1 MRDAEVLVLWRE
13 AMKGQVGRPVKELDD
28 NITQLNPK
36 GTSRS
41 YTVSRLQRESPELF
55 AQVGVN
61 LFFTL
66 ALTQKNFAP
75 RGLNLHDYLPR
86 FRLQTNRTFENT
98 TLPYFSL
105 RIPYTLDR
113 IHLHSSA

>member
-1 MRDAEVLVLWRE
+1 MEGWGEDPERIEGLIRNDAEVLVLWRE
-13 AMKGQVGRPVKELDD
+13 AMKDKDYDRGNQHSGGRDD
-28 NITQLNPK
+28 NIIPANQ

-75 RGLNLHDYLPR
+75 RGLNLRQLID
-86 FRLQTNRTFENT
+86 
-98 TLPYFSL
+98 
-105 RIPYTLDR
+105 
-113 IHLHSSA
+113 

>member
-1 MRDAEVLVLWRE
+1 
-13 AMKGQVGRPVKELDD
+13 MKGKEGGNTTC
-28 NITQLNPK
+28 NIITGALATT

-41 YTVSRLQRESPELF
+41 YTVSRLQREAPSMF

-75 RGLNLHDYLPR
+75 RGLNLRQLID
-86 FRLQTNRTFENT
+86 
-98 TLPYFSL
+98 
-105 RIPYTLDR
+105 
-113 IHLHSSA
+113 